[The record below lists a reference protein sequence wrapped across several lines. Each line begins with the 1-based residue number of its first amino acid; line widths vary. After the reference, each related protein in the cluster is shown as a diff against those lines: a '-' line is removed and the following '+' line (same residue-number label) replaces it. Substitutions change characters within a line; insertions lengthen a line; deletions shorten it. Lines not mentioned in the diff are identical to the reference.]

1 MSAKGPGLSHPSV
14 LNASATGEPLPLR
27 LPRPCSPR
35 PRRGAVPQGRAS
47 RFTRARPSALAPA
60 AGTDVPPTPLPRA
73 YRRDSCLA
81 PAARPSVPPVSPR
94 LPPLCSR
101 RQSLGVLRRGGEEKL
116 PSTCCP
122 RSFASPACG
131 TCKVGKLSHTIYRR
145 LDLPVTSILV
155 LSMKYFDWHPS
166 LGEIGKMRHGNIR
179 NEVIPHVGPD

>member
-35 PRRGAVPQGRAS
+35 PRRGAVLRGRAS